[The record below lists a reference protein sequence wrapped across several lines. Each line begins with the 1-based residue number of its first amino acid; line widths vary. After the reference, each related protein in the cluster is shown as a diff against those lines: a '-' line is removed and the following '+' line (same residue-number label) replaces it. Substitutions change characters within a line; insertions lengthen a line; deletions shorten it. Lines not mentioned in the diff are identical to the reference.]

1 MKRLH
6 YSGLHLIANLHKV
19 DHAIMAMTD
28 LTTCK
33 SVCVDAVRKA
43 GLTIVGE
50 CFHDFG
56 DQQGVTGA
64 LVLAESHLAI
74 HTWPESGYVTLDV
87 FVCNYKDDNSEKARQ
102 LFESLIEAF
111 GPGKVQRSELQ
122 RE

>member
-6 YSGLHLIANLHKV
+6 HSGLHLIANLNEV
-19 DHAIMAMTD
+19 DTAIGAMTD
-28 LTTCK
+28 LTDCK
-33 SVCVDAVRKA
+33 AMCIDAVKKA

-56 DQQGVTGA
+56 ELQGVTGA

-102 LFESLIEAF
+102 LFEALIEGF
-111 GPGKVQRSELQ
+111 CPGRVQRFELQ

>member
-6 YSGLHLIANLHKV
+6 YSGLHLIANLHLV
-19 DHAIMAMTD
+19 DKAIVAMTD
-28 LTTCK
+28 VTACK
-33 SVCVDAVRKA
+33 NVCIDAVRAA
-43 GLTIVGE
+43 GLSIVGE

-87 FVCNYKDDNSEKARQ
+87 FVCNYKADNSAKARQ
-102 LFESLIEAF
+102 LFEALISAF
-111 GPGKVQRSELQ
+111 KPGQVNRSELQ